1 MCHFV
6 SHIYENKTLSGGGG
20 GGGGGGAGVSIASS
34 RSI

>member
-20 GGGGGGAGVSIASS
+20 GGGGGAGVSIASS